1 MNLETLRSKID
12 AIDDQIIALFES
24 RMALV
29 KDIGEYKKLNHINVL
44 DTNREA
50 NVLSRVKLKLQ
61 DKTLEPFVLELF
73 ETLMR
78 VSKDYQK

>member
-12 AIDDQIIALFES
+12 AIDNQIITLFEL

-29 KDIGEYKKLNHINVL
+29 KAIGELKKQNHIHVL

-50 NVLSRVKLKLQ
+50 IVFSRVKDQLHNK
-61 DKTLEPFVLELF
+61 KLEPYIIELF

-78 VSKDYQK
+78 LSKDYQK

>member
-12 AIDDQIIALFES
+12 AIDNQIIALFES

-29 KDIGEYKKLNHINVL
+29 KDIGELKKQNHIRVL

-50 NVLSRVKLKLQ
+50 ILFSRVKDQLHNKN
-61 DKTLEPFVLELF
+61 LEPYIIELF

>member
-12 AIDDQIIALFES
+12 AIDDQIIALFET

-29 KDIGEYKKLNHINVL
+29 KDIGELKKHNHLNVL

-50 NVLSRVKLKLQ
+50 IVFSRVKDQLHNK
-61 DKTLEPFVLELF
+61 KLEPYIIELF

>member
-29 KDIGEYKKLNHINVL
+29 KDIGNFKKQSQINVL
-44 DTNREA
+44 DTDREA
-50 NVLSRVKLKLQ
+50 IVLSRVKAQLQ
-61 DKTLEPFVLELF
+61 DKHLEPYMIELF

-78 VSKDYQK
+78 VSKEYQK

>member
-29 KDIGEYKKLNHINVL
+29 KEIGELKKHNHIHVL

-50 NVLSRVKLKLQ
+50 IVLSRVKNQLHN
-61 DKTLEPFVLELF
+61 KTLEPYIIELF

>member
-1 MNLETLRSKID
+1 MHIESLRASID

-29 KDIGEYKKLNHINVL
+29 KAIGDLKKQSNQHIL

-50 NVLSRVKLKLQ
+50 IIFSRVKHQLNNKS
-61 DKTLEPFVLELF
+61 LELYAYELF

-78 VSKDYQK
+78 VSKAYQK

>member
-29 KDIGEYKKLNHINVL
+29 KDIGNFKKQSQINVL
-44 DTNREA
+44 DTDRETI
-50 NVLSRVKLKLQ
+50 VLSRVKAQLQ
-61 DKTLEPFVLELF
+61 DKHLEPYVIELF
-73 ETLMR
+73 ETLMH
-78 VSKDYQK
+78 VSKEYQK

>member
-1 MNLETLRSKID
+1 MTIESLRASID
-12 AIDDQIIALFES
+12 AIDEQIIALFES

-29 KDIGEYKKLNHINVL
+29 KDIGDLKKQSNQNVL

-50 NVLSRVKLKLQ
+50 IIFSTVSKKLKN
-61 DKTLEPFVLELF
+61 KALEPFAHELF

-78 VSKDYQK
+78 VSKAYQK

>member
-12 AIDDQIIALFES
+12 AIDNQIIALFES

-29 KDIGEYKKLNHINVL
+29 KDIGELKKQNHIHVL

-50 NVLSRVKLKLQ
+50 IVFSRVKDQLHNKN
-61 DKTLEPFVLELF
+61 LEPYIIELF

>member
-29 KDIGEYKKLNHINVL
+29 KDIGAFKKQNHIHVL
-44 DTNREA
+44 DSNREA
-50 NVLSRVKLKLQ
+50 NVLSRVKVQLQ
-61 DKTLEPFVLELF
+61 NKTLEPYIIELF

>member
-1 MNLETLRSKID
+1 MNLETLRASID
-12 AIDDQIIALFES
+12 LIDDQIIELFES

-29 KDIGEYKKLNHINVL
+29 KDIGNLKKQTKTQVL

-50 NVLSRVKLKLQ
+50 IVLSRVKQKLQ
-61 DKTLEPFVLELF
+61 DKSLEVYVIELF

-78 VSKDYQK
+78 VSKDHQK

>member
-12 AIDDQIIALFES
+12 AIDNQIIALFES

-29 KDIGEYKKLNHINVL
+29 KDIGELKKQNNIHVL

-50 NVLSRVKLKLQ
+50 IVFSRVKDQLHNKE
-61 DKTLEPFVLELF
+61 LEPYIIELF